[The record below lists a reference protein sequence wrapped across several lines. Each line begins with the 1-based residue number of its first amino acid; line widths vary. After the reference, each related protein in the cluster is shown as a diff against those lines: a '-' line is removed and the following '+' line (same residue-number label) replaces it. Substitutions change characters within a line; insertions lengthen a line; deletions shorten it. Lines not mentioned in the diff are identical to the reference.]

1 MRWFG
6 RDHHTAGASI
16 SGNDYLLRGSTNVH
30 VMQKITQKLKPSSKP
45 KRQLLFQQF
54 ARIGHATSSPTRLA
68 MISLL
73 AHGEKT
79 IDQLAQATGQT
90 LALASAHVKVL
101 RGACLVT
108 SDKRG
113 RQVFCRLTGDNVVRF
128 WLALRALG
136 EELLPEARDVAR
148 QFQADPETLA
158 LLSPR
163 ELASEL
169 KSGRVTLLDLRP
181 AEEFATAHLPG
192 ARNLPFAG
200 IDAKELSALDL
211 PAGGKVYAYCRGPY
225 CVMAREGTRKL
236 RQLGIPVRRLLFSVP
251 EWRSTFKRSTTSS
264 SSN

>member
-1 MRWFG
+1 M
-6 RDHHTAGASI
+6 
-16 SGNDYLLRGSTNVH
+16 
-30 VMQKITQKLKPSSKP
+30 KPPSNP
-45 KRQLLFQQF
+45 NRQVLFQQF

-79 IDQLAQATGQT
+79 VDQLAQATGQT

-113 RQVFCRLTGDNVVRF
+113 RQVFCRLTGENVVRF

-136 EELLPEARDVAR
+136 EELLPEAQDVAR
-148 QFQADPETLA
+148 QFQTDPETLA

-181 AEEFATAHLPG
+181 PEEFATAHLPG
-192 ARNLPFAG
+192 ARNLPFADIG
-200 IDAKELSALDL
+200 AKAALDL
-211 PAGGKVYAYCRGPY
+211 PRRGKVYAYCRGPY

-251 EWRSTFKRSTTSS
+251 EWRTTYGRSTSVGAA
-264 SSN
+264 N

>member
-1 MRWFG
+1 MK
-6 RDHHTAGASI
+6 SPP
-16 SGNDYLLRGSTNVH
+16 N
-30 VMQKITQKLKPSSKP
+30 P
-45 KRQLLFQQF
+45 KRQVLFQQF
-54 ARIGHATSSPTRLA
+54 ARIGHATSNPTRLA

-136 EELLPEARDVAR
+136 EALLPEAQDVAR
-148 QFQADPETLA
+148 QFQADPEALA

-163 ELASEL
+163 ELAAEL

-181 AEEFATAHLPG
+181 PEEFAAAHLPG
-192 ARNLPFAG
+192 ARNLPFTSIGAEEV
-200 IDAKELSALDL
+200 AALDL
-211 PAGGKVYAYCRGPY
+211 PARGKVYAYCRGPY

-236 RQLGIPVRRLLFSVP
+236 RELGVPVRRLPFSVP
-251 EWRSTFKRSTTSS
+251 EWRSAFNRRRTIG

>member
-1 MRWFG
+1 M
-6 RDHHTAGASI
+6 
-16 SGNDYLLRGSTNVH
+16 
-30 VMQKITQKLKPSSKP
+30 KPPSNP
-45 KRQLLFQQF
+45 KRQVLFQQF

-90 LALASAHVKVL
+90 LALASAHAKVL

-113 RQVFCRLTGDNVVRF
+113 RQVFCRLTGDNVARF

-136 EELLPEARDVAR
+136 EELLPEAQDVAR
-148 QFQADPETLA
+148 QFQTDPETLA

-181 AEEFATAHLPG
+181 PEEFATAHLPG
-192 ARNLPFAG
+192 ARNLPFASIG
-200 IDAKELSALDL
+200 AEEVAALDL
-211 PAGGKVYAYCRGPY
+211 PPRGKVYAYCRGPY
-225 CVMAREGTRKL
+225 SVMAREGTRKL
-236 RQLGIPVRRLLFSVP
+236 RELGVSVRRLPFSVP
-251 EWRSTFKRSTTSS
+251 EWRSTFRRSTTAG